1 MKMSL
6 RNKLAALALALPLL
20 LLAPL
25 SAASAA
31 GGEVSGTVTD
41 PKGAVVVGASVT
53 VYPEGGGQP
62 VATVRTDA
70 QGQYKVPNVPPG
82 SYTVGIVAEGFGP
95 VMSERQTVAE
105 GKTTKLDFKLEVASV
120 ETSVTVTANGLKPNS
135 DPTYQALRKQGDSQ
149 DFTGEYAQ
157 VNGLVLK
164 RDAATFT
171 LTSGELYFLPAVEG
185 RVTGAVFIG
194 EGVLTLTPPVE
205 YEKHSLALFTGEPSI
220 TEQFTKLTLR
230 FTDKTYQEVKASPQA
245 KMMAGGPQAG
255 RAKEIYNDNQYLL
268 RRELRTNMELRTLVD
283 LYTPER
289 PGFFIVYIGGK
300 RFEKLVFQMDPL
312 GIPEVSPEEVLLS
325 SYGDSDGGLWT
336 AFHLTDEYKAGKGN
350 SDEDHRIF
358 DITHHEISGAIKGTQ
373 ISASDIVTFNPLV
386 GGSRVL
392 PFRLF
397 SSLRVGRVR
406 DEQGRD
412 LQFIQ
417 EQQGRDASFAL
428 IWPEP
433 LEAGKSYKVT
443 IEYQG
448 GEALADAG
456 GGNYFLRPRSSWYP
470 NNSGTQF
477 GDRATFDVTFH
488 YPKDLMF
495 VGTGAPEGVPV
506 VESGRA
512 VAKWSSG
519 KTELAVAGF
528 NYGAFKRK
536 QLKDEKTG
544 YEIEFYA
551 NENTQGQLGPG
562 VGSESDPSMG
572 GGGSLATSGGAGR
585 ILPLTQN
592 SMRIYDAFFGK
603 LPYTRIAM
611 TEQPAGNFGQAW
623 PTLIY
628 MPFTAFLDPT
638 QRWLATGDARYSSDD
653 FFKYVGP
660 HEVAH
665 QWWGHLVGWKSYRDQ
680 WMSEGFAEFSSS
692 LYVQAVDGNDKFLD
706 FWEEQREL
714 ITKARPSTKNRQPY
728 TVGPVTQG
736 YRLNSGRTGNI
747 ARVMIYPKGAYILH
761 MLRMMMYDRKTVDD
775 RFSAMMKDF
784 IKENYNKNV
793 STEDFKRAVE
803 RHMTREMNVMGNG
816 KMDWF
821 FDAYVYGT
829 EMPSYRLEYSI
840 NGNTVT
846 GRVTQSGVSDNFHMI
861 VPLYADFGKGWQR
874 LGAAT
879 MHGNQTT
886 DLGRLDMPQPPKR
899 LAVAAFKDVL
909 ALSIENKKQ

>member
-1 MKMSL
+1 MSL
-6 RNKLAALALALPLL
+6 RIKLVAFLLTLL
-20 LLAPL
+20 LLQLAPL

-31 GGEVSGTVTD
+31 GGEIAGIVTD

-53 VYPEGGGQP
+53 VYPEGGGP
-62 VATVRTDA
+62 PFATIRTDA
-70 QGQYKVPNVPPG
+70 QGQYKIPNVPPG
-82 SYTVGIVAEGFGP
+82 SYNVGVVAEGFGP
-95 VMSERQTVAE
+95 FMSEKQVVAE
-105 GKTTKLDFKLEVASV
+105 GKTTKLDFRLEVASV
-120 ETSVTVTANGLKPNS
+120 ETSVTVTSSGPKPNS
-135 DPTYQALRKQGDSQ
+135 DPTYQALRKQGEAQ

-157 VNGLVLK
+157 VNNLVLR
-164 RDAATFT
+164 RDAASFT
-171 LTSGELYFLPAVEG
+171 LASGELYFVPAVDG
-185 RVTGAVFIG
+185 RVTGAVFVG
-194 EGVLTLTPPVE
+194 EGEMTLTPPVE
-205 YEKHSLALFTGEPSI
+205 YERRSLALFTGEPSI
-220 TEQFTKLTLR
+220 TERFTKLALR
-230 FTDKTYQEVKASPQA
+230 FTDKTYEEVKASPQA
-245 KMMAGGPQAG
+245 RMSANGPQAA
-255 RAKEIYNDNQYLL
+255 RAREIYGDNQYLL
-268 RRELRTNMELRTLVD
+268 RKELRTNMELRTLVD

-289 PGFFIVYIGGK
+289 PGFFVAFIGGR
-300 RFEKLVFQMDPL
+300 RFEKLVFQLDPL

-325 SYGDSDGGLWT
+325 SYGDSDRGYWT
-336 AFHLTDEYKAGKGN
+336 AFHLSDEYKAGKGN

-358 DITHHEISGAIKGTQ
+358 DITHHDISGAIKGTQ
-373 ISASDIVTFNPLV
+373 ISASDTVSFRPLL

-392 PFRLF
+392 PFELY
-397 SSLRVGRVR
+397 SSLRVSRVR

-417 EQQGRDASFAL
+417 EKKERDADFAL

-433 LEAGKSYKVT
+433 LVAGQSYKVT
-443 IEYQG
+443 IDYQG
-448 GEALADAG
+448 GEALRDAG
-456 GGNYFLRPRSSWYP
+456 GGNYFLVPRSTWYP
-470 NNSGTQF
+470 NNGGTQF

-488 YPKDLMF
+488 YPKELTLI
-495 VGTGAPEGVPV
+495 GTGAPAGLPA

-528 NYGAFKRK
+528 NYGLFKRK
-536 QLKDEKTG
+536 MVKDEGSG

-551 NENTQGQLGPG
+551 NEQSAGPIG
-562 VGSESDPSMG
+562 GESMG
-572 GGGSLATSGGAGR
+572 SMATGGGAGR

-592 SMRIYDAFFGK
+592 SMRIFDAFFGK

-611 TEQPAGNFGQAW
+611 TQQPAGNFGQAW

-638 QRWLATGDARYSSDD
+638 QRWMASENSRYATDD

-680 WMSEGFAEFSSS
+680 WMSEGFAEFSAS
-692 LYVQAVDGNDKFLD
+692 LYAQATEGNDGFLD

-714 ITKARPSTKNRQPY
+714 ITRSRPQTKDRRPF

-736 YRLNSGRTGNI
+736 YRLNSGKTGSI
-747 ARVMIYPKGAYILH
+747 ARFMIYPKGAYILH
-761 MLRMMMYDRKTVDD
+761 MLRMMMYDRKTVDE

-784 IKENYNKNV
+784 IKANYNRDI

-821 FDAYVYGT
+821 FDQWVYGT

-840 NGNTVT
+840 SGNAVT
-846 GRVTQSGVSDNFHMI
+846 GRLTQSGVSDNFRMI
-861 VPLYADFGKGWQR
+861 VPIYADFGKGWQR

-879 MHGNQTT
+879 MHGNTTT
-886 DLGRLDMPQPPKR
+886 DLGRLDLPQPPKR